1 MTPAVW
7 RSRGM
12 LLNPSYGR
20 LGLLDLPQLLLTSAV
35 VPWFELLCLAALPFA
50 PVFGVLTVSQLL
62 TVVAA
67 IAMGNGL
74 LIETAMLRTPLE
86 PDDRRVLGLVLLAPL
101 EVFVGRPARLW
112 SRVVGLTRALSRPD
126 PMGA

>member
-20 LGLLDLPQLLLTSAV
+20 LGLVDLPQLLLTSAV

-62 TVVAA
+62 AVVARSRW
-67 IAMGNGL
+67 
-74 LIETAMLRTPLE
+74 ET
-86 PDDRRVLGLVLLAPL
+86 GC
-101 EVFVGRPARLW
+101 
-112 SRVVGLTRALSRPD
+112 
-126 PMGA
+126 